1 MRFHFG
7 FSKRISIKTLI
18 YFLGTIFVVLLA
30 FFGIT
35 EHEIV
40 YADTLDKQ
48 PSSFYYYNNTSSSS
62 PIYPSLGSNNYNYYW
77 FITNSGSASFNFTYL
92 YNFSSI
98 SCSSGRADLE
108 AAFFLELNGSPSF
121 QQSSNNFSTT
131 YNSGG
136 TISSQI
142 SVNSNGNG
150 TLLKLKN
157 VDLSKVVKIVANT
170 STSYTVNRA
179 IVDRVWTYSCLQDST
194 ANIIANDDKNTQN
207 IINNN
212 NQNTQNII
220 NSQNEINNS
229 INDDYIDTALETGN
243 DFFDNFNIDDSRGFS
258 SIVTAPIQF
267 LRDLLTSSHSCSPL
281 SISFNPNDGIRSGN
295 ATWSIPC
302 GDILWS
308 KAPYAIILLW
318 YTIIYGLLG
327 YRILV
332 DMMRFINRT
341 LNPEDTSEYIMDL

>member
-1 MRFHFG
+1 MRFHIG
-7 FSKRISIKTLI
+7 FSKRISIKTLVTI
-18 YFLGTIFVVLLA
+18 LGTIFVGLLA

-179 IVDRVWTYSCLQDST
+179 IVDRVWTYTCLQDST

-220 NSQNEINNS
+220 NSQNQINDS
-229 INDDYIDTALETGN
+229 INDSNVDSNLGD
-243 DFFDNFNIDDSRGFS
+243 DFFNININEHG
-258 SIVTAPIQF
+258 IANI
-267 LRDLLTSSHSCSPL
+267 LTSP
-281 SISFNPNDGIRSGN
+281 IRLLQALTNSTNNCNSLDFTINMAGN
-295 ATWSIPC
+295 SKNVSIPSGC
-302 GDILWS
+302 ILWDNV
-308 KAPYAIILLW
+308 PQAINALFLSLIH
-318 YTIIYGLLG
+318 I
-327 YRILV
+327 
-332 DMMRFINRT
+332 
-341 LNPEDTSEYIMDL
+341 